1 MAEFQVLD
9 VVNDDVLLHVFRFL
23 HVPDVVA
30 IRQTCKRLSVLSRV
44 RLLWQ
49 TIVQEQI
56 VSRGLPFI
64 NTTARPLSKMRQPE
78 LEARARRAYRLSL
91 AWSTLSST
99 SSTSSLSQSYSPSSV
114 FRPRTMWSAQDKNVF
129 DIRFLPGHDGRR
141 FMTVSGGIWFH
152 VSIWEINSGE
162 GGDSSESGGG
172 QAARKLVEWGP
183 KGLVISA
190 LVLNDV
196 EGTEA
201 TMAVST
207 TRDDAHCIL
216 ILSLS
221 RTRSRKRGSST
232 TTPKFD
238 LKEISCLRAASHQP
252 MLLHGDLLVTS
263 NDFSTTVIWNWKTG
277 AHVTLQQPADDAGL
291 WVHDRCVQVLLT
303 HQSVLVV
310 RARSIHLF
318 PLPSFLV
325 ASPAPISGG
334 FKSKSK
340 YGRSRRRPAL
350 SSNLS
355 SSSTSSFSSVS
366 SSSSDSSSSSSSSS
380 TSPSPPSQALP
391 VSPQP
396 HLFHQQ
402 SPHSLPPSSVVE
414 PIISHSFGWINS
426 IHVQVSVCGE
436 QSSDDEHES
445 GGGRKGDWP
454 ALTILCREEGADFWS
469 AQAHQIQMYVLEPN
483 PAFVSESTSTDSST
497 SSTDRKSVV

>member
-1 MAEFQVLD
+1 LD

-64 NTTARPLSKMRQPE
+64 NTIARPLSKMRQPE

-99 SSTSSLSQSYSPSSV
+99 SSTSSLSQSYSPSS
-114 FRPRTMWSAQDKNVF
+114 NVF

-207 TRDDAHCIL
+207 NRDECVSFL
-216 ILSLS
+216 LCLQ
-221 RTRSRKRGSST
+221 SS
-232 TTPKFD
+232 
-238 LKEISCLRAASHQP
+238 EISCLRAASHQP

-291 WVHDRCVQVLLT
+291 WHDRCVQVLLT

-325 ASPAPISGG
+325 ASPAPISG
-334 FKSKSK
+334 
-340 YGRSRRRPAL
+340 
-350 SSNLS
+350 
-355 SSSTSSFSSVS
+355 
-366 SSSSDSSSSSSSSS
+366 
-380 TSPSPPSQALP
+380 
-391 VSPQP
+391 
-396 HLFHQQ
+396 
-402 SPHSLPPSSVVE
+402 VE

-497 SSTDRKSVV
+497 SSTSHTESPAANIPYLFPPLLTARASSKKGYSRCSQVILGQRGTAVWIQPRERSGMGLVGMAGGMTMGDGDGMGDDVAQVKGRPLWTNGKNDWTSVDYDEVNGRIALGTSGGRVVVMGI